1 MLPELILSLAFAVS
15 PQSQPP
21 RDRVVDPTVKSD
33 PAAREAELTQRI
45 AKFPNGM
52 AAYRELS
59 TLQEGR
65 GAVGDAE
72 ATLLRAKSVEPK
84 DKSILSSL
92 AGFYNRQG
100 NFDKTIES
108 LEAIEQLDP
117 TDSTSPQIIAT
128 YYWEKAYR
136 DQKLPSADRYR
147 YVLSGIAATDRA
159 LALKPDYVDALTYK
173 NLLLR
178 VQADLVTDPAQKKDL
193 LAQADV
199 LRNRALELRN
209 QRVGLDSEG
218 KGVALPPPPPPPPP
232 ASSQA
237 PVTSPELGMR
247 APTKTKD
254 VRPVYP
260 PDAMAAKI
268 QGVVV
273 IEVAL
278 DTEGHVHDAR
288 VLRSIPE
295 LDEAALTAV
304 RQWEFTPSIVN
315 GKPVPVVM
323 TVTVNFTLQ

>member
-1 MLPELILSLAFAVS
+1 MLAELILSLAVVVP

-21 RDRVVDPTVKSD
+21 RDRVVAPSVKSD
-33 PAAREAELTQRI
+33 PATREAELTQRI

-59 TLQEGR
+59 RLQEDR
-65 GAVGDAE
+65 GASADAE
-72 ATLLRAKSVEPK
+72 ATLLRAKSIEPR
-84 DKSILSSL
+84 DKSILTSL

-100 NFDKTIES
+100 NFDKTMES
-108 LEAIEQLDP
+108 LEAVEQLDP
-117 TDSTSPQIIAT
+117 TDPTSPQIIAT

-136 DQKLPSADRYR
+136 DQKSLSADRLR
-147 YVLSGIAATDRA
+147 YALSGIAATDRA
-159 LALKPDYVDALTYK
+159 LALKPDYVDALVYK

-178 VQADLVTDPAQKKDL
+178 VQADLVTDPLQKKDL
-193 LAQADV
+193 LAEADA
-199 LRNRALELRN
+199 LRNRALELKN

-232 ASSQA
+232 PSSQGA
-237 PVTSPELGMR
+237 VPPLEGMR
-247 APTKTKD
+247 APTKIKD
-254 VRPVYP
+254 VRPIYP
-260 PDAMAAKI
+260 PDAMTARI
-268 QGVVV
+268 QGVVI

-288 VLRSIPE
+288 VQRSIPE

-315 GKPVPVVM
+315 GKPVPIVM

>member
-1 MLPELILSLAFAVS
+1 MVAELILSLALAVA

-21 RDRVVDPTVKSD
+21 RDRVVTPSVKSD

-59 TLQEGR
+59 RLQEDR
-65 GAVGDAE
+65 GASAEAE
-72 ATLLRAKSVEPK
+72 ATLLRAKSIEPK
-84 DKSILSSL
+84 DKSILNSL
-92 AGFYNRQG
+92 AAFYSRQG
-100 NFDKTIES
+100 NFDKTIQS
-108 LEAIEQLDP
+108 LEAVEQLDP
-117 TDSTSPQIIAT
+117 TDPASPQTIAT
-128 YYWEKAYR
+128 YYWEKSYR
-136 DQKLPSADRYR
+136 DQKVPPADRLR
-147 YVLSGIAATDRA
+147 YALSGIAATDRA
-159 LALKPDYVDALTYK
+159 LALKPDYVDALVYK

-178 VQADLVTDPAQKKDL
+178 VQADLVTDPLEKKDL
-193 LAQADV
+193 LAEADA
-199 LRNRALELRN
+199 LRNRALELKN

-218 KGVALPPPPPPPPP
+218 KGVALPPPPPPSTQGP
-232 ASSQA
+232 APLTEG
-237 PVTSPELGMR
+237 PVR

-254 VRPVYP
+254 VRPIYP
-260 PDAMAAKI
+260 PDAMAARI

-273 IEVAL
+273 VEVSL
-278 DTEGHVHDAR
+278 DTEGRVRDAR

-315 GKPVPVVM
+315 GKPVPIVM

>member
-1 MLPELILSLAFAVS
+1 MVAELIVSLAVS
-15 PQSQPP
+15 VALQSQPP
-21 RDRVVDPTVKSD
+21 RDRVVAPSVKSD

-59 TLQEGR
+59 RLQEDR
-65 GAVGDAE
+65 GASAEAE
-72 ATLLRAKSVEPK
+72 ATLLRANSLEPK

-92 AGFYNRQG
+92 AAFYNRQG
-100 NFDKTIES
+100 NFDKTIQA
-108 LEAIEQLDP
+108 LEAVEQLDP
-117 TDSTSPQIIAT
+117 TDPASPQIIAT
-128 YYWEKAYR
+128 YYWEKSYR
-136 DQKLPSADRYR
+136 DQKVLPADRLR
-147 YVLSGIAATDRA
+147 YALSGIAATDRA
-159 LALKPDYVDALTYK
+159 LALKPDYVDALVYK

-178 VQADLVTDPAQKKDL
+178 VEADLVTDPLQKKDL
-193 LAQADV
+193 LAQADA
-199 LRNRALELRN
+199 LRNRALELKN

-232 ASSQA
+232 STQGPA
-237 PVTSPELGMR
+237 PPTEGPMR
-247 APTKTKD
+247 APTKIKD
-254 VRPVYP
+254 VRPIYP
-260 PDAMAAKI
+260 PDAMAARI

-273 IEVAL
+273 IEVSL
-278 DTEGHVHDAR
+278 DTEGRVRDAR

-315 GKPVPVVM
+315 GKPVPIVM